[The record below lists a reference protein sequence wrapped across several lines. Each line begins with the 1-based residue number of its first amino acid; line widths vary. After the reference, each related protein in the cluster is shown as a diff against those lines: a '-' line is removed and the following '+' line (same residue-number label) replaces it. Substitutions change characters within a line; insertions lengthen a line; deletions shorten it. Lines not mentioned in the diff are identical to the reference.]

1 MAAGPRPLLYNREDE
16 AVRGDM
22 SFEHAGSFEPGRR
35 VPIAPGVARL
45 VAPNASP
52 LTGPGTNC
60 YLLGEPVRAVID
72 PGPADAAHLAAI
84 RAAAPALD
92 AIIVTHSHPDHSPA
106 ARPLAAATGAP
117 IIGLPAPADGRQD
130 TSYMPDRQ
138 PVRNEC
144 IVIAGTGLTLRAID
158 TPGHASNHVCYLLE
172 ERGLLFSGDHVLDG
186 VTPVILAPDGDMA
199 AYLDSL
205 RRLLGYALR
214 AIAPGHGRVL
224 PEPQRVIEGVI
235 AHREQ
240 REAKV
245 VAVLG
250 RLCTATPEELLAG
263 VYDDV
268 SPALHWLA
276 RFSLQAHLIKLET
289 EGRCH
294 RHDDHWHA
302 D

>member
-1 MAAGPRPLLYNREDE
+1 
-16 AVRGDM
+16 M
-22 SFEHAGSFEPGRR
+22 SFEFGGSFEPGRLVR
-35 VPIAPGVARL
+35 IAPGVARL

-72 PGPADAAHLAAI
+72 PGPADPAHLGAI
-84 RAAAPALD
+84 RAAAPGLET
-92 AIIVTHSHPDHSPA
+92 IFVTHSHPDHSPA
-106 ARPLAAATGAP
+106 ARPLAEATGAP
-117 IIGLPAPADGRQD
+117 VIGLPAPADGRQD
-130 TSYMPDRQ
+130 PTYAPDRR
-138 PVRNEC
+138 PVRDEC
-144 IVIAGTGLTLRAID
+144 IGIAGTGLTLRAID
-158 TPGHASNHVCYLLE
+158 TPGHASNHVCYLHE
-172 ERGLLFSGDHVLDG
+172 ESGLLFSGDHVLDG

-205 RRLLGYALR
+205 RRLLGYPLR

-224 PEPQRVIEGVI
+224 PEPQQVITGVI

-245 VAVLG
+245 LAVLE
-250 RLCTATPEELLAG
+250 RLRLATLDELLAG

-268 SPALHWLA
+268 PATLHWLA
-276 RFSLQAHLIKLET
+276 RFSLQAHLIKLVN

-294 RHDDHWHA
+294 QHDDHWHA
-302 D
+302 R

>member
-1 MAAGPRPLLYNREDE
+1 M
-16 AVRGDM
+16 
-22 SFEHAGSFEPGRR
+22 
-35 VPIAPGVARL
+35 PIAPGVARL

-60 YLLGEPVRAVID
+60 YLIGNPVRAIID

-84 RAAAPALD
+84 RSAAPGLEM
-92 AIIVTHSHPDHSPA
+92 IMVTHSHPDHSPA
-106 ARPLAAATGAP
+106 ARPLAAVTGATV
-117 IIGLPAPADGRQD
+117 IGLPAPTDGRQD
-130 TSYMPDRQ
+130 ASYAPKRR
-138 PVRNEC
+138 PVRDER
-144 IVIAGTGLTLRAID
+144 IALTGTGLTLRVID
-158 TPGHASNHVCYLLE
+158 TPGHASNHVCYLLDE
-172 ERGLLFSGDHVLDG
+172 SGLLFSGDHVLDG

-205 RRLLGYALR
+205 RRLLDYPLR

-224 PEPQRVIEGVI
+224 PEPRQVIEGVI

-245 VAVLG
+245 VAVLE
-250 RLCTATPEELLAG
+250 RLRMATLDELLAE

-276 RFSLQAHLIKLET
+276 RFSLQAHLIKLGK
-289 EGRCH
+289 EGRC
-294 RHDDHWHA
+294 RCHDDHWHA
-302 D
+302 V